1 VSAQCAIVTAEG
13 EVVLR
18 SLPATIVY
26 RGKQYRLSATK
37 GKRRG
42 LILTKPVDLEKLVAD
57 PVKGTHHV
65 R

>member
-1 VSAQCAIVTAEG
+1 VSQQCAIVTLEG

-26 RGKQYRLSATK
+26 RGKQYRLSATN

-42 LILTKPVDLEKLVAD
+42 LILTLPRDLEKPVAVE
-57 PVKGTHHV
+57 VKSAHHV